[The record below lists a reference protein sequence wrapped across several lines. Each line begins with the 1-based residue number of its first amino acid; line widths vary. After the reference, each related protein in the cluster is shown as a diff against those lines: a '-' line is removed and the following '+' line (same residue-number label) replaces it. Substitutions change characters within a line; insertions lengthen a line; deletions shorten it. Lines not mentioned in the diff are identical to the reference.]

1 MHSIK
6 SGVLKCGVPATHPKL
21 DHLGLEAHGSG
32 DPNHHPSQF
41 LFIPRGTIRA
51 GILKTSSGRAEAL
64 WSLKTPS
71 SVDRWIWSGSCGVE
85 PLFWLNMGVMKSH
98 KKSPGLRDKSSETG
112 PFSMVIFVGLLEGT
126 LPKINRW
133 EESSTGCLGD
143 QATGCCKA
151 CSSMIQL
158 SSKSPQIYCNIC
170 ILCLK
175 LGESVLDLIGF

>member
-1 MHSIK
+1 MQRHARCGP
-6 SGVLKCGVPATHPKL
+6 SGNTQLYIRTIDYCSRLRHNWFLVPFLGVTNAFHKIRCPKVWVPPTHPKL
-21 DHLGLEAHGSG
+21 DHLSLEAHGSG

-85 PLFWLNMGVMKSH
+85 PLFWLNMGVKKSH

-112 PFSMVIFVGLLEGT
+112 PFSMVILCYLCWFAGGHP
-126 LPKINRW
+126 PKN
-133 EESSTGCLGD
+133 
-143 QATGCCKA
+143 Q
-151 CSSMIQL
+151 
-158 SSKSPQIYCNIC
+158 
-170 ILCLK
+170 
-175 LGESVLDLIGF
+175 